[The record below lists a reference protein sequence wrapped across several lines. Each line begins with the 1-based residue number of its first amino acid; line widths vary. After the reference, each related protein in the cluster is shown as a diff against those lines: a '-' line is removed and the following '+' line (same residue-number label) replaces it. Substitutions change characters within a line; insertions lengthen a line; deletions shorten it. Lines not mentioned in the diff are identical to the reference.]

1 MYAVRKPPG
10 RRQKKEFSMEDQ
22 RNIHWRVGGKLTH
35 CGIECLPGGRDI
47 ERIVIAR
54 IEYKDTEMIN
64 GRTESGVW
72 VAYFAQNPYT
82 NLPFILNA
90 TNRKRLVKLYPQC
103 EGYIARLENVAVR
116 LTKEE
121 TRDVQDGGTT
131 WGLRISKIPA
141 SPEKAAKPAKKKPLT
156 ADRVEGCVKWMKE
169 NGKTMEDVAEMY
181 ELSEE
186 IKDAIIDAY
195 GPVPGADDGDLPL

>member
-1 MYAVRKPPG
+1 
-10 RRQKKEFSMEDQ
+10 MEDQ
-22 RNIHWRVGGKLTH
+22 RNIHYRVGGKLTH

-47 ERIVIAR
+47 ERIIIAR
-54 IEYKDTEMIN
+54 IEYKESEMIN
-64 GRTESGVW
+64 GRTENGVW
-72 VAYFAQNPYT
+72 VAHFTPNPYT
-82 NLPFILNA
+82 SLPFILNA

-141 SPEKAAKPAKKKPLT
+141 SAEKVAKKKPLS
-156 ADRVEGCVKWMKE
+156 ADRVEDAVKWMRE
-169 NGKTMEDVAEMY
+169 SGKTLEDLKAVY
-181 ELSEE
+181 ELSKEVE
-186 IKDAIIDAY
+186 AAIIDAFSK
-195 GPVPGADDGDLPL
+195 DNDLPE